1 MWVSTTA
8 ARSTRPILRARSAP
22 RQRPTSQ
29 SRRQGGPLVLAGVRT
44 ALEGRIPTHHHRPGW
59 LSPGDGR
66 GDWRGRAD
74 VVGSVP
80 PTRPG
85 VGQPARD
92 GPRSV
97 DRRVV
102 GSRSG
107 VVRSA
112 THARQGSDHPD
123 WSHRGP
129 QPDAGQRVRGVPPDA
144 WWPTRGAP
152 AGAAQPRSSC
162 SARCRPG
169 SSGPSSAVDIRQTP
183 SGSGLVSLYCSWVV
197 HRLLRVVGVPGTHS
211 LTWGVQRRCDLL
223 PVPSLLSARW
233 TANTSTWS
241 ANTRSSTADA
251 SAVPGSLSSG
261 IPVDRCTLTPIPHR
275 ELLYRSISGPAD
287 TSRTLSVPL
296 HGRLR

>member
-1 MWVSTTA
+1 MHS
-8 ARSTRPILRARSAP
+8 RSPNSTRRAYPHPSPSP
-22 RQRPTSQ
+22 RMVQF
-29 SRRQGGPLVLAGVRT
+29 
-44 ALEGRIPTHHHRPGW
+44 
-59 LSPGDGR
+59 GDGR

-85 VGQPARD
+85 AGQPARD

-107 VVRSA
+107 VVPVRDSRSA
-112 THARQGSDHPD
+112 
-123 WSHRGP
+123 
-129 QPDAGQRVRGVPPDA
+129 RVRPPGLV
-144 WWPTRGAP
+144 TS
-152 AGAAQPRSSC
+152 RS
-162 SARCRPG
+162 SARCWSASARSSSRCLVANAWCSCRCCSAKGSRSARRRPG
-169 SSGPSSAVDIRQTP
+169 PAGPSSAVDIRQTP

-223 PVPSLLSARW
+223 PQSHPCSLARW